1 MAVISSSQVRNAAS
15 RREFLLTAG
24 AAAIGGSL
32 MSRSTPAEST
42 TGTAPILP
50 GTRRPNILLFIVDD
64 QGSLDAGCYGS
75 TQVRT
80 PALDDL
86 AANGV
91 RMTSAFCTTPSCSAS
106 RSVILTG
113 MHNHATGQFGHAQPP
128 ANFRTSDTVRSLPGI
143 LRAAGYRTANVGK
156 FHVAPESVYPYE
168 HFINKE
174 YMGGMAWSDEMAAAA
189 APVIASKDQRPFF
202 ISFCT
207 REPHR
212 PYFLRKPSRFD
223 PASVEVPPFLPD
235 SPECRRE
242 LADYYASV
250 EQADEGLARMLELV
264 RQSGR
269 WDDTVIIYL
278 SDNGVAF
285 PGAKTNLYDPGIR
298 LPLVIRDP
306 AQKKQGHACD
316 AMVTYADIAPTV
328 LDIAGLSAE
337 SAGMHGRSFAKALAN
352 EKPAG
357 WDEVNASH
365 TFHEITMYYPMRM
378 VRDRTHKLIWNIAH
392 PLTFPSAADLYDS
405 KAWQG
410 VLTRADRMF
419 GKRTVDAYLH
429 RPAFELYDL
438 TADPDEVRNLA
449 DDPAHAAKLEEMKA
463 KLRAFMEKSDD
474 PWVVKWRYE

>member
-1 MAVISSSQVRNAAS
+1 M
-15 RREFLLTAG
+15 
-24 AAAIGGSL
+24 
-32 MSRSTPAEST
+32 
-42 TGTAPILP
+42 
-50 GTRRPNILLFIVDD
+50 
-64 QGSLDAGCYGS
+64 C
-75 TQVRT
+75 
-80 PALDDL
+80 
-86 AANGV
+86 
-91 RMTSAFCTTPSCSAS
+91 
-106 RSVILTG
+106 
-113 MHNHATGQFGHAQPP
+113 
-128 ANFRTSDTVRSLPGI
+128 
-143 LRAAGYRTANVGK
+143 
-156 FHVAPESVYPYE
+156 APESVYPYE

-174 YMGGMAWSDEMAAAA
+174 YMGGMAWSEEMATAS
-189 APVIASKDQRPFF
+189 APIISSKDPRPFF

-223 PASVEVPPFLPD
+223 PASVEVPRFLPD

-328 LDIAGLSAE
+328 LDMAGLSAE
-337 SAGMHGRSFAKALAN
+337 SAGMHGRSFAKALAG
-352 EKPAG
+352 EQSTG
-357 WDEVNASH
+357 WDEVHASH

-378 VRDRTHKLIWNIAH
+378 VRDRKHKLIWNLAH

-405 KAWQG
+405 KTWQG
-410 VLTRADRMF
+410 VLSRADRML

-449 DDPAHAAKLEEMKA
+449 DDPAHAAKLEEMKT
-463 KLRAFMEKSDD
+463 KLRSFMEKTDD